1 MKSLTREWI
10 AKAEGDFRTAVRE
23 LRARKGPNYDAV
35 CFHAQQCAEKY
46 IKARL
51 QEADQPIEKT
61 HNLMALLDSAV
72 PIEPLWE
79 SLRTPLG
86 ILNALGVALR
96 YPGESADKQT
106 AREAMRLCCGVRK
119 EARASLH
126 LRD

>member
-1 MKSLTREWI
+1 
-10 AKAEGDFRTAVRE
+10 VRE

-61 HNLMALLDSAV
+61 HNLMALLDAAV

-106 AREAMRLCCGVRK
+106 AREAMLLCRGVRA